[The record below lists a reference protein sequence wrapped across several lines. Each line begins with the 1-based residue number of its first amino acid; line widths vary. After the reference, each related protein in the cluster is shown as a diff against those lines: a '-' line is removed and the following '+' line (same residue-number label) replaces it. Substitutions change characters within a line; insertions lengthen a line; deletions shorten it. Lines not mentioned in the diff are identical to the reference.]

1 MHGKNVFFCFRQ
13 LKVSATALMAEV
25 TLPDPA
31 VGRKGRQLG
40 VCWGPGNFLLLHVKK
55 SKAEQQ
61 RLGGGSGEESK
72 VHEVRWETT
81 LYEPVF
87 RKLVNES
94 LGVFLSLQKL
104 AEEEAG
110 VVSLST
116 GEKNNIEKHEISN
129 ALL

>member
-1 MHGKNVFFCFRQ
+1 MEKNIFWGFRQ
-13 LKVSATALMAEV
+13 LNVSVIALMAEV
-25 TLPDPA
+25 TLP
-31 VGRKGRQLG
+31 
-40 VCWGPGNFLLLHVKK
+40 
-55 SKAEQQ
+55 
-61 RLGGGSGEESK
+61 
-72 VHEVRWETT
+72 EVRWETT

-87 RKLVNES
+87 QKLVNES
-94 LGVFLSLQKL
+94 LGIFLSLQKL

>member
-1 MHGKNVFFCFRQ
+1 
-13 LKVSATALMAEV
+13 MAELI
-25 TLPDPA
+25 LPDPA
-31 VGRKGRQLG
+31 AGRTGRQLG
-40 VCWGPGNFLLLHVKK
+40 VCRGLGNFLLLHVKK

-61 RLGGGSGEESK
+61 RLVGGSGEEAK

-94 LGVFLSLQKL
+94 LCIFLSLQKL

>member
-1 MHGKNVFFCFRQ
+1 
-13 LKVSATALMAEV
+13 MAEV
-25 TLPDPA
+25 TVPDA
-31 VGRKGRQLG
+31 AARTGRQLSA
-40 VCWGPGNFLLLHVKK
+40 CWGPGNSLLLHVKK

-61 RLGGGSGEESK
+61 QGTAGEESK

-94 LGVFLSLQKL
+94 LGIFLSLQKL

-110 VVSLST
+110 VVADQLVRR
-116 GEKNNIEKHEISN
+116 
-129 ALL
+129 AC

>member
-1 MHGKNVFFCFRQ
+1 MLGKKYFWGFRQ
-13 LKVSATALMAEV
+13 LKVSAIALMAEV
-25 TLPDPA
+25 TLP
-31 VGRKGRQLG
+31 
-40 VCWGPGNFLLLHVKK
+40 
-55 SKAEQQ
+55 
-61 RLGGGSGEESK
+61 
-72 VHEVRWETT
+72 EVRWETT

-87 RKLVNES
+87 QKLVNES
-94 LGVFLSLQKL
+94 LCIFLSLQKL

>member
-1 MHGKNVFFCFRQ
+1 MIADIQLGLNLHFEMKRNAWKKIYFWGFRQ
-13 LKVSATALMAEV
+13 LKVSAIALMAEV
-25 TLPDPA
+25 TLP
-31 VGRKGRQLG
+31 
-40 VCWGPGNFLLLHVKK
+40 
-55 SKAEQQ
+55 
-61 RLGGGSGEESK
+61 
-72 VHEVRWETT
+72 EVRWETT

-87 RKLVNES
+87 QKLVNES
-94 LGVFLSLQKL
+94 LGIFLSLQKL